1 MADELPYDSDTRE
14 TPLKDQLCHLP
25 FALVAFIVLLLGLV
39 DLAVRVQASAL
50 ATVLAPV
57 FWLGMYF
64 LFGADRANQE

>member
-1 MADELPYDSDTRE
+1 MRE
-14 TPLKDQLCHLP
+14 TTLKDPLRHLP
-25 FALVAFIVLLLGLV
+25 FALVAFIVLLLGFV

-50 ATVLAPV
+50 VTVLAPV